1 MAEKR
6 DFDQFDQQTGPGGP
20 IFVSKRALNR
30 DLIQRYEFQGFPT
43 LKLIPRNENKHQKST
58 IQRHL
63 AYLVFRHF
71 SIEAYFWARY
81 PLLFNCQESSVHH
94 NFRKK
99 RCGF

>member
-6 DFDQFDQQTGPGGP
+6 DFDQFDQQ

-30 DLIQRYEFQGFPT
+30 DLIQIYEFQGFPT

-58 IQRHL
+58 IQRHF

-71 SIEAYFWARY
+71 SIEAYFWA
-81 PLLFNCQESSVHH
+81 SIT
-94 NFRKK
+94 
-99 RCGF
+99 